1 MTIQAIFF
9 DADGVVQRQRA
20 EFRSILSDLLG
31 SPQDNIDA
39 FLQDI
44 FKAERPALTGHRNFV
59 EDLADVLLKWN
70 CRGTV
75 QDALRAWEQI
85 DVDDDMLTMI
95 NTLRVSG
102 TYCGLATNQQQ
113 YRARYMSETLGY
125 REVFDREFYSC
136 VLGYMKPNT
145 GYFQAILQKLPFPP
159 GNVLFIDD
167 HEPNIMAARQVGL
180 HASVF
185 QPAPD
190 ANRHAVLQDLL
201 AQYELHGYRCGG

>member
-1 MTIQAIFF
+1 MTIQAILF

-20 EFRSILSDLLG
+20 EFRSILSDMLG
-31 SPQDNIDA
+31 SSQDDIDV
-39 FLQDI
+39 FLRDI
-44 FKAERPALTGHRNFV
+44 FKAEYPALTGQRNFV

-85 DVDDDMLTMI
+85 HVDDDMINMI
-95 NTLRVSG
+95 NTLRASG

-125 REVFDREFYSC
+125 REVFDWQFYSC
-136 VLGYMKPNT
+136 EIGYMKPNIC
-145 GYFQAILQKLPFPP
+145 YFQTILKEIAIPP

-167 HEPNIMAARQVGL
+167 HEPNVRAARQVDL
-180 HASVF
+180 NASVF
-185 QPAPD
+185 QPEAD
-190 ANRHAVLQDLL
+190 ANRHAAMQDLL
-201 AQYELHGYRCGG
+201 AQYGLG

>member
-1 MTIQAIFF
+1 MTIQAILF

-44 FKAERPALTGHRNFV
+44 FKPERPALTGHRNFV

-180 HASVF
+180 HASAF